1 MQQSERHLCFR
12 KRVGHVKE
20 ACCVNNNVEDSDS
33 SYESYY
39 DSDGNKHYKKKPSKK
54 KVKYGKAGGKKGKL
68 GKSRKDF
75 EGGFR

>member
-1 MQQSERHLCFR
+1 MSLL
-12 KRVGHVKE
+12 KYVI
-20 ACCVNNNVEDSDS
+20 VEDSDS

-39 DSDGNKHYKKKPSKK
+39 DSDGVKHYKKKPK